1 MKLFGAEPYQT
12 FCQGDGDELEPNT
25 KKQELAAEKPRQ
37 EKEKGSV
44 SKTGSKV
51 ASTAPD
57 SKGSSRP
64 GSTVQE
70 KTPSHPGKGIC
81 GTQ

>member
-1 MKLFGAEPYQT
+1 MKWFGAESYQT

-25 KKQELAAEKPRQ
+25 TEQELAAEKPRE

-51 ASTAPD
+51 ASTAPG
-57 SKGSSRP
+57 SKGTSRT
-64 GSTVQE
+64 GSMVQE
-70 KTPSHPGKGIC
+70 KTPSHPGN
-81 GTQ
+81 Q